1 MAGTSIVLRV
11 SGRAGLQPSSR
22 TASRYLSVATSL
34 MESPSISTFTPVMTG
49 SVSSRL
55 AAGATWPIA
64 VASAPPSTVPASR
77 GSSGSRG
84 YSLTGRVTRVNDAG
98 PQVTMTSSFSWSS
111 STGSEGRLLVIS
123 ASSRPGTSAVP
134 SSATSAS
141 TPILADTS

>member
-1 MAGTSIVLRV
+1 
-11 SGRAGLQPSSR
+11 
-22 TASRYLSVATSL
+22 

-111 STGSEGRLLVIS
+111 STGCEGRLLVIS

-141 TPILADTS
+141 TWILADTS